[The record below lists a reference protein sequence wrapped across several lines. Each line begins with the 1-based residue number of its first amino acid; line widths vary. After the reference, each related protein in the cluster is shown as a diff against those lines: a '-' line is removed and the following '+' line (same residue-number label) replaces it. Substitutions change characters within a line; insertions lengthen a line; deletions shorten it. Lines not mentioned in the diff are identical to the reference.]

1 MRASL
6 ITLLNAQSSITDL
19 VSTRIYLDKAPEGC
33 GLPYIVILQHG
44 SDEFMTSDNTGNLR
58 GIDFSIICRAQR
70 GVSSVAVADAVR
82 LFIEDYSGAAGS
94 ETISAVI
101 LDSVSDQFEPPVD
114 GSDIGK
120 HASTLDL
127 QILYNPA

>member
-6 ITLLNAQSSITDL
+6 VTLLNAQSSITDL
-19 VSTRIYLDKAPEGC
+19 VSTRIYIDKAPEGC
-33 GLPYIVILQHG
+33 ALPYIVILQHG

-70 GVSSVAVADAVR
+70 SITSESVADAVR
-82 LFIEDYSGAAGS
+82 EFIQDYSGAAGS
-94 ETISAVI
+94 ETISAVVFEG
-101 LDSVSDQFEPPVD
+101 VSDQFEPPVD

>member
-6 ITLLNAQSSITDL
+6 VTLLNAQSSITDL
-19 VSTRIYLDKAPEGC
+19 VSTRIYIDKAPEGC
-33 GLPYIVILQHG
+33 ALPYIVILQHG

-70 GVSSVAVADAVR
+70 SITSESVADAVR
-82 LFIEDYSGAAGS
+82 EFVQDYSGAAGS
-94 ETISAVI
+94 ETISAVVFEG
-101 LDSVSDQFEPPVD
+101 VSDQFEPPVD